1 VTAAGDPWAD
11 WLLRRRDG
19 GDPTNRAVALEALHR
34 IRDRLLSGVAI
45 QPGERVLDVGC
56 GDGLIGL
63 RAAEL
68 VGPGGQVLF
77 SDISPALL
85 EHCRDAARFAEV
97 QAQCAF
103 VIAALPEL
111 GGVADSCF
119 DVVTVR
125 SVLIYVADKAAAL
138 AAMHRVLRPGGRLG
152 LFEPIN
158 RFSASFDAGR
168 LWGFAVHGFEE
179 LAARVNT
186 AAACDAP
193 EAGSMLGFDE
203 RDLFAMV
210 SAAGFVNVRMD
221 YHAEVL
227 DGMPPAT
234 SLDAFLS
241 TAPNP
246 LSPTYAELLEA
257 ALSPTQA
264 GALRAR
270 LARSFEVGD
279 HRRRSAVAHICA
291 SRPN

>member
-1 VTAAGDPWAD
+1 
-11 WLLRRRDG
+11 
-19 GDPTNRAVALEALHR
+19 LHR
-34 IRDRLLSGVAI
+34 IRDRLLQGVGI

-68 VGPGGQVLF
+68 VGATGQVVL
-77 SDISPALL
+77 SDISAALL
-85 EHCRDAARFAEV
+85 EHCRDAARFAGVLER
-97 QAQCAF
+97 CTF
-103 VIAALPEL
+103 LIAALPEL
-111 GGVADSCF
+111 HGVADASF
-119 DVVTVR
+119 DVVTDR

-138 AAMHRVLRPGGRLG
+138 VAMHRVLRPGGRLG

-158 RFSASFDAGR
+158 RFTASFDAGR
-168 LWGFAVHGFEE
+168 LWGFAVHGAEE
-179 LAARVNT
+179 LAARVN
-186 AAACDAP
+186 AAAAADAP

-210 SAAGFVNVRMD
+210 AAAGFVNIRMD

-246 LSPTYAELLEA
+246 LAPTYAELLA
-257 ALSPTQA
+257 QALSPAEVQM
-264 GALRAR
+264 LRAR
-270 LARSFEVGD
+270 LARAFEAGE
-279 HRRRSAVAHICA
+279 HRRRSAVVHLSAY
-291 SRPN
+291 RGN

>member
-1 VTAAGDPWAD
+1 M
-11 WLLRRRDG
+11 
-19 GDPTNRAVALEALHR
+19 
-34 IRDRLLSGVAI
+34 
-45 QPGERVLDVGC
+45 
-56 GDGLIGL
+56 
-63 RAAEL
+63 
-68 VGPGGQVLF
+68 F
-77 SDISPALL
+77 SDISAALL
-85 EHCRDAARFAEV
+85 EHCRDAARFAGV

-111 GGVADSCF
+111 GGIADECF

-138 AAMHRVLRPGGRLG
+138 VAMHRVLRPGGRLG

-158 RFSASFDAGR
+158 RFTASFDAGR
-168 LWGFAVHGFEE
+168 LWGFAVHGVEE
-179 LAARVNT
+179 LAAQVNT
-186 AAACDAP
+186 AAAGHAP

-203 RDLFAMV
+203 RDLFAMA

-246 LSPTYAELLEA
+246 LSPTYAELLDQ

-264 GALRAR
+264 RTLRAR
-270 LARSFEVGD
+270 LARSFEAGD
-279 HRRRSAVAHICA
+279 HRRRSAVAHLCA
-291 SRPN
+291 SRAN